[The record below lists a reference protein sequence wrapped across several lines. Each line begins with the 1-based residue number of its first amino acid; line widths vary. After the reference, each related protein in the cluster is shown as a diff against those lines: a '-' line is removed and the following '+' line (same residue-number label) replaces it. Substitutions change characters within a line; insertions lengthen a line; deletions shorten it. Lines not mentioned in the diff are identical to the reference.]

1 MIEGKT
7 RSGFTFKVN
16 EAVLN
21 SVEFYDIM
29 ADIKDAA
36 DREKAN
42 PDDTEAS
49 LGGVQAKRLY
59 EILLLGKDQ
68 RKALIEHCKGEAG
81 FADAETFNAEIQEIV
96 GIVKEKSSA
105 VKNS

>member
-1 MIEGKT
+1 MTQCHAGET
-7 RSGFTFKVN
+7 N
-16 EAVLN
+16 EADEQKWNMVA
-21 SVEFYDIM
+21 YHR
-29 ADIKDAA
+29 